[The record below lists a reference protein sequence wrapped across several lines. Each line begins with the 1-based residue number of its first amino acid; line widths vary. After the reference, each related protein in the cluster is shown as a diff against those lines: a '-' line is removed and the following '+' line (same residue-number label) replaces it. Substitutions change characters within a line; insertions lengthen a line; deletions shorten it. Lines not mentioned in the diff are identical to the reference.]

1 MRQASITLFLLL
13 AGCASGGSLDAGGGG
28 RVDAGGGGGFD
39 AGEMGFDAG
48 GPIGFDAGE
57 PGFDAGG
64 PIGFDAGEMMMGVDA
79 GTVGLIDAG
88 FDAATPDAGFDASLP
103 DAGSMMGGS
112 LALTPGF
119 TTVLAGDTTS
129 PGTTWHR
136 PVAGTCPAGSLSA
149 VATAVPYE
157 TRLVHNAS
165 TGTLSVTVE
174 TTAAYDGYL
183 VIYLGTA
190 IPSDPLM
197 CHEGDDDSGVG
208 IGDPLLTFPLNAG
221 QSAVIV
227 ATGFDNTDAGPYTM
241 AIDAI

>member
-1 MRQASITLFLLL
+1 MRLASITLFVFL

-28 RVDAGGGGGFD
+28 RADAGSMMAPD
-39 AGEMGFDAG
+39 AGDMGFDAG

-57 PGFDAGG
+57 MGFDAGA
-64 PIGFDAGEMMMGVDA
+64 PIGFDAGSMMMGSDA

-88 FDAATPDAGFDASLP
+88 FDAAMPDAGYDASLP

-119 TTVLAGDTTS
+119 TTVLAGDTTGG
-129 PGTTWHR
+129 PTWHR

-165 TGTLSVTVE
+165 MGTLTVTVE

-197 CHEGDDDSGVG
+197 CHEGDDDSGLGV
-208 IGDPLLTFPLNAG
+208 GDPLLTFPLNAG

-227 ATGFDNTDAGPYTM
+227 ATGFDNTDVGPYTM
-241 AIDAI
+241 AIDAT